1 MPSLK
6 AGTRL
11 TSAVCDTE
19 IIVIR
24 AVAGDHD
31 LRCGGQPMLELGA
44 VRDPALR
51 LPQPA
56 GGGTLV
62 GKRYVDAG
70 DSIEVLCTRSGAG
83 TLALDGAPLILKQTK
98 ALPSSD

>member
-11 TSAVCDTE
+11 KSAVCDTE

-31 LRCGGQPMLELGA
+31 LRCGGQPMLELSA
-44 VRDPALR
+44 ARNPALR
-51 LPQPA
+51 IAQPDD
-56 GGGTLV
+56 GGTFV

-70 DSIEVLCTRSGAG
+70 DSIEILCTKTGAG
-83 TLALDGAPLILKQTK
+83 TLALDGAPLIVKQTK